1 MSYWIGLFKFGRIFN
16 LKTFSMGKGD
26 IKSRKGKIKIGSFGA
41 GRPKSIRNVATKIT
55 KLGLSRK

>member
-1 MSYWIGLFKFGRIFN
+1 
-16 LKTFSMGKGD
+16 MGKGD